1 MKVLVT
7 GGASGL
13 GAALAQECTARG
25 DLVHVLDVAPGP
37 GVFHAHDMASS
48 DTAAWSA
55 LADWLA
61 AHGPFDLVVLSAGIS
76 ATGRFEA
83 IPLSDHH
90 KVTAVNLAGAIRF
103 VHLLQVNALAPGARL
118 VFVASLSCF
127 TGYPGAASYAAS
139 KDGLAGFARSLRKP
153 LRRRG
158 MRVQLACPGPMD
170 TPHAT
175 RYAPEGANPKG
186 RLAPERAARAILRA
200 RGFTIIPGAGPK
212 LAGLAG
218 RLAPQAM
225 TRLMGRVLFA
235 KLK

>member
-13 GAALAQECTARG
+13 GAALARNARRAVTLCMCWTWRRG
-25 DLVHVLDVAPGP
+25 RAFFTPMTWPAAIPPRGP
-37 GVFHAHDMASS
+37 RWQIG
-48 DTAAWSA
+48 
-55 LADWLA
+55 LA
-61 AHGPFDLVVLSAGIS
+61 AHGPFDLVMLSAGIS

-90 KVTAVNLAGAIRF
+90 KVTAVNLAGAIR
-103 VHLLQVNALAPGARL
+103 LRAPAAGQRAAPGARL

-153 LRRRG
+153 LAQTRHDGATRLPRPDGHTPRHPLRARRG
-158 MRVQLACPGPMD
+158 QRQGAACAGARGP
-170 TPHAT
+170 
-175 RYAPEGANPKG
+175 RYP
-186 RLAPERAARAILRA
+186 AR

-225 TRLMGRVLFA
+225 TRLMGRVLFS